1 MSKTPVLFVPGLGGS
16 FHLLVLLD
24 WSGPTLSGWD
34 FPPFVDY
41 GKTFVD
47 TMVRAGFTRN
57 RDLFVAFYDWR
68 MSVSDSANSY
78 LIPWIDRARK
88 QSGSEKVVLVGHSM
102 GGLVARSYIQSS
114 VYRGDVARLITLGT
128 PHRGAADA
136 YYPWEGGEMN
146 WDPVANAVFSVYLW
160 YLQHAHPFQTRLNR
174 LNTIRTQAPG
184 VRDLLPLY
192 DYLQNQAAPPV
203 VSPYQQMRERNLL
216 GELMLSP
223 VELNQL
229 LARAPLTTICGTGF
243 TTLQSIVV
251 GSPPAPPE
259 DPPLFVD
266 GAPAGTATTGA
277 GDGTVLLISASV
289 DDPRVRNLPP
299 LPLVHESLPDRAVAQ
314 VLTELNV
321 APPAAVAAPAPVQRL
336 VIMTASP
343 IDLTVELPSSVP
355 AVLSDGAIAPWRPGR
370 RVKAKNYGH
379 RGKHLNMVV
388 IPAPATGTYNVRLRG
403 TATGTYALGA
413 LIVRAQDTTAMPAG
427 PAILSMDGAGADA
440 KPVLTTPIN
449 TVSGQVVAETE
460 LRYQVVYTTN
470 TEAPQVLFDVGA
482 TTRDALVRLS
492 TAIVAPAPMVLGEQD
507 TASQVQAVLSD
518 ADAPAELRATV
529 SAALMQHDTAATQ
542 QLVESLRSADVATLR
557 LIIRVAEEVLAPV
570 DQQLAL
576 GLLEQLRQVVEL
588 SNENEE

>member
-1 MSKTPVLFVPGLGGS
+1 MSKTPVVFVPGLGGS

-24 WSGPTLSGWD
+24 WSAPTLNGWD

-41 GKTFVD
+41 GHTFVD
-47 TMVRAGFTRN
+47 TLVRAGFTRN

-68 MSVSDSANSY
+68 KSVSDSANNY

-114 VYRGDVARLITLGT
+114 TYRGDVERLITLGT

-136 YYPWEGGEMN
+136 YYSWEGGEMN
-146 WDPVANAVFSVYLW
+146 WDPVANAVFAVYLW
-160 YLQHAHPFQTRLNR
+160 YLQHVHPFQTQLNR

-192 DYLQNQAAPPV
+192 DYLQNQTTPPALT
-203 VSPYQQMRERNLL
+203 PLQQMRERNLL
-216 GELMLSP
+216 GNLMLSQAG
-223 VELNQL
+223 LNQL
-229 LARAPLTTICGTGF
+229 LTRAPLTTICGTGF
-243 TTLQSIVV
+243 TTIQSIVI

-259 DPPLFVD
+259 DPPRFVD
-266 GAPAGTATTGA
+266 GAPFGTATTGA

-289 DDPRVRNLPP
+289 DDPRVDNLPP
-299 LPLVHESLPDRAVAQ
+299 LPIAHEALPDKATVQ

-321 APPAAVAAPAPVQRL
+321 APPASVAAPAPAPRL

-355 AVLSDGAIAPWRPGR
+355 AVLSDGAIAPWRRGR
-370 RVKAKNYGH
+370 LVKAKNYGH

-403 TATGTYALGA
+403 TATGTFALGA
-413 LIVRAQDTTAMPAG
+413 LVVSPRDTAPGMAA
-427 PAILSMDGAGADA
+427 PAILSADGAGNVA
-440 KPVLTTPIN
+440 KPVLTTPIS
-449 TVSGQVVAETE
+449 TVRGQVAAETE
-460 LRYQVVYTTN
+460 LRYQIVYAAD

-492 TAIVAPAPMVLGEQD
+492 TAVVAPPSMVLGDEE
-507 TASQVQAVLSD
+507 TAPQVQAVLSS
-518 ADAPAELRATV
+518 ADAPDALRATV
-529 SAALMQHDTAATQ
+529 GAALLQHDTAATQ

-557 LIIRVAEEVLAPV
+557 LLMGVVEEVLGPR
-570 DQQLAL
+570 DRRLAH
-576 GLLEQLRQVVEL
+576 GLSEQLRQVVEL
-588 SNENEE
+588 GIENEE

>member
-1 MSKTPVLFVPGLGGS
+1 MSKTPVVFVPGLGGS

-24 WSGPTLSGWD
+24 WSAPTLNGWD

-41 GKTFVD
+41 GHTFVD
-47 TMVRAGFTRN
+47 TLVRAGFTRN

-68 MSVSDSANSY
+68 KSVSDSANNY

-114 VYRGDVARLITLGT
+114 TYRGDVERLITLGT

-136 YYPWEGGEMN
+136 YYSWEGGEMN
-146 WDPVANAVFSVYLW
+146 WDPVANAVFAVYLW
-160 YLQHAHPFQTRLNR
+160 YLQHVHPFQTQLNR

-192 DYLQNQAAPPV
+192 DYLQNQTTPPALT
-203 VSPYQQMRERNLL
+203 PLQQMRERNLL
-216 GELMLSP
+216 GNLMLSQAG
-223 VELNQL
+223 LNQL
-229 LARAPLTTICGTGF
+229 LTRAPLTTICGTGF
-243 TTLQSIVV
+243 TTIQSIVI

-259 DPPLFVD
+259 DPPRFVD
-266 GAPAGTATTGA
+266 GAPFGT
-277 GDGTVLLISASV
+277 D
-289 DDPRVRNLPP
+289 
-299 LPLVHESLPDRAVAQ
+299 
-314 VLTELNV
+314 V
-321 APPAAVAAPAPVQRL
+321 APPASVAAPAPAPRL

-355 AVLSDGAIAPWRPGR
+355 AVLSDGAIAPWRRGR
-370 RVKAKNYGH
+370 LVKAKNYGH

-403 TATGTYALGA
+403 TATGTFALGA
-413 LIVRAQDTTAMPAG
+413 LVVSPRDTAPGMVA
-427 PAILSMDGAGADA
+427 PAILSADGAGNVA
-440 KPVLTTPIN
+440 KPVLTTPIS
-449 TVSGQVVAETE
+449 TVRGQVAAETE
-460 LRYQVVYTTN
+460 LRYQIVYAAD

-492 TAIVAPAPMVLGEQD
+492 TAVVAPPSMVLGDEE
-507 TASQVQAVLSD
+507 TAPQVQAVLSS
-518 ADAPAELRATV
+518 ADAPDALRATV
-529 SAALMQHDTAATQ
+529 GAALLQHDTAATQ

-557 LIIRVAEEVLAPV
+557 LLMGVVEEVLGPR
-570 DQQLAL
+570 DRRLAH
-576 GLLEQLRQVVEL
+576 GLSEQLRQVVEL
-588 SNENEE
+588 GIENEE